1 MLVKGVRAVL
11 NVFVESKDL
20 EKVAETLTKL
30 PEITDVYEVT
40 GEFDIVAMVDVDS
53 ITSFRHFLKTK
64 ILKIPGVRSTV
75 TSVVMYTHKR
85 DGKLVQE

>member
-1 MLVKGVRAVL
+1 MGKGVRAVL

-40 GEFDIVAMVDVDS
+40 GEFDIVAMVDVES
-53 ITSFRHFLKTK
+53 ITSFRQFLKTK